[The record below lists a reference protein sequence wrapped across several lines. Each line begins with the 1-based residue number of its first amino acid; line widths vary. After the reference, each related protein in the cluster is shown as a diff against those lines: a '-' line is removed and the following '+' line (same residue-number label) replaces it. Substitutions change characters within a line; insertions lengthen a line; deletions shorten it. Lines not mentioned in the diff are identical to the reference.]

1 VNSFLTRKESI
12 DTKVPKK
19 AKEWPNSILF
29 EMPLSTGGKPSG
41 KARKHLQDNAG
52 DKFAKD

>member
-1 VNSFLTRKESI
+1 MNSFLTRKESI